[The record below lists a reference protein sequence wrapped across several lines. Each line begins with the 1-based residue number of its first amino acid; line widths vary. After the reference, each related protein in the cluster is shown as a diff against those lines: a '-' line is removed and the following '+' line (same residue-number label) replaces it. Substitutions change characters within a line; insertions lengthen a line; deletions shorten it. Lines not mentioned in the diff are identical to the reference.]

1 MVKSSRTPWLVLA
14 LIAIAVVVA
23 GAVTI
28 GFAQTITLL
37 AIASTFVV
45 FYLIIQTSRA

>member
-14 LIAIAVVVA
+14 LLAIVLVVA

-28 GFAQTITLL
+28 GLAQTITLL
-37 AIASTFVV
+37 AIASTFVI
-45 FYLIIQTSRA
+45 FYLFIQISRA